1 MEENESP
8 RTRRALKCY
17 RPSSPV
23 MRQCLRLIAKSLTS
37 RCYRGGGGGLVA
49 ETPVSELPDPIRNRR
64 RTFSSR
70 CAISVRRC
78 GPERM
83 DSGVSV
89 MSVHRMA
96 VESSVWLG
104 SAMAAEVERRAL
116 GFFTRPVSLNVFL
129 HYEVIK
135 PHCHVENF
143 GTASLNA
150 KST

>member
-1 MEENESP
+1 M
-8 RTRRALKCY
+8 
-17 RPSSPV
+17 
-23 MRQCLRLIAKSLTS
+23 RLIAKSLTS

-78 GPERM
+78 GPARAL
-83 DSGVSV
+83 SRVSV

-104 SAMAAEVERRAL
+104 SAMAAEVERQAL
-116 GFFTRPVSLNVFL
+116 GFHAPMSSHIFV

-135 PHCHVENF
+135 PHCHVTEREKDV
-143 GTASLNA
+143 
-150 KST
+150 KSVFRGGEGV

>member
-1 MEENESP
+1 
-8 RTRRALKCY
+8 
-17 RPSSPV
+17 
-23 MRQCLRLIAKSLTS
+23 
-37 RCYRGGGGGLVA
+37 
-49 ETPVSELPDPIRNRR
+49 
-64 RTFSSR
+64 
-70 CAISVRRC
+70 
-78 GPERM
+78 
-83 DSGVSV
+83 

-129 HYEVIK
+129 HYQVIK
-135 PHCHVENF
+135 PHCHVGNF